1 MKYVACMSYT
11 RGLEELN
18 RRRTMSIEKPAL
30 YLVAV
35 FDEPAPKV
43 DAIVKC
49 LTVVKNCTV
58 SRLTPE
64 KR

>member
-1 MKYVACMSYT
+1 
-11 RGLEELN
+11 
-18 RRRTMSIEKPAL
+18 MSINKPNL

-35 FDEPAPKV
+35 FDEPAPQV
-43 DAIVKC
+43 DAIVKM
-49 LTVVKNCTV
+49 LSGVKNCTV

>member
-1 MKYVACMSYT
+1 
-11 RGLEELN
+11 
-18 RRRTMSIEKPAL
+18 MSIEKPAL

>member
-1 MKYVACMSYT
+1 MSV
-11 RGLEELN
+11 
-18 RRRTMSIEKPAL
+18 EKPAL

-35 FDEPAPKV
+35 FDEPAPKTQE
-43 DAIVKC
+43 IVKC
-49 LTVVKNCTV
+49 LTIVKNCTV